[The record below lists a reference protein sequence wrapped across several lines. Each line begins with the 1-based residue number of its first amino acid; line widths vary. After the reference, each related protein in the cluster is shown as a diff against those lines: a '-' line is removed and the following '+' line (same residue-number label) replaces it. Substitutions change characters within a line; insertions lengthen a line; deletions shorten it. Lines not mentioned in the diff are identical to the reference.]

1 MYTKDRKISYYA
13 SNISDNISETP
24 EGYLVCKNVPI
35 ARTGVQEYLGQEL
48 GITDK
53 YDQYIKVYR
62 EEEDVF
68 APEAIASFE
77 GKPFTNNHPEPMVDV
92 NNLPLYGKG
101 HAQNIRRST
110 TEPDLLLADI
120 VATDPVTISEI
131 KNKIKREISSGYD
144 CYYVPYKD
152 GYRQVEI
159 RGNHIALVSK
169 GRAGDRVSIKDN
181 LDERKNKMAK
191 KNILAAMLKAFA
203 KDADPE
209 DVAAAVDAINQRDA
223 EEEKAKIVEALKS
236 KSEKTDDAEGEAD
249 PMAKVME
256 RLDSMEERLNKLFA
270 KEEPAADEDPEEEK
284 ASEEEPGL
292 SEEEV
297 KEIEEDVKDSD
308 EEIEEEKENLVVS
321 KDSLD
326 SLRVAIAHI
335 RNPQD
340 KTRASDALMK
350 VYGRSKST
358 DAYSNVA
365 KLSLKSNTNK
375 DAAPAANIEDL
386 GRQIAA
392 KFNPHYKNKGE

>member
-13 SNISDNISETP
+13 STLSENISETP
-24 EGYLVCKNVPI
+24 EGYLICRNVPI
-35 ARTGVQEYLGQEL
+35 ARTGIQEYLGREL
-48 GITDK
+48 GMNDK
-53 YDQYIKVYR
+53 WDEYIKVYR
-62 EEEDVF
+62 EAEDVF
-68 APEAIASFE
+68 HPEAIASFE

-92 NNLPLYGKG
+92 NNLPMYGKG

-120 VATDPVTISEI
+120 VATDPNTISEI

-181 LDERKNKMAK
+181 LNERKSKMAK
-191 KNILAAMLKAFA
+191 KSSILAAMLKAFA

-209 DVAAAVDAINQRDA
+209 EVAAAVDAINQCDA
-223 EEEKAKIVEALKS
+223 EEEKAKTMETIKAKTETETEDEDGAGSVEALK
-236 KSEKTDDAEGEAD
+236 G
-249 PMAKVME
+249 
-256 RLDSMEERLNKLFA
+256 RLDVIEERLNKLFA
-270 KEEPAADEDPEEEK
+270 SKETDEEPEETKEEET
-284 ASEEEPGL
+284 GL

-297 KEIEEDVKDSD
+297 DEIEEDVKDSD
-308 EEIEEEKENLVVS
+308 EEIEEEEKVVVS
-321 KDSLD
+321 KDSL
-326 SLRVAIAHI
+326 SELKAAVAHI

-340 KTRASDALMK
+340 RRRASDALSK

-358 DAYSNVA
+358 TNVYDTVA
-365 KLSLKSNTNK
+365 KLSKTSKTTDSKEEVDLS
-375 DAAPAANIEDL
+375 DL
-386 GRQIAA
+386 GRKIAMQ
-392 KFNPHYKNKGE
+392 FNPHYKKGE

>member
-1 MYTKDRKISYYA
+1 MTYTKDRKISYYA
-13 SNISDNISETP
+13 STLSDNISETP

-48 GITDK
+48 NITDK
-53 YDQYIKVYR
+53 YDETIKVYR

-77 GKPFTNNHPEPMVDV
+77 GKPFTNNHPEPKVDV

-101 HAQNIRRST
+101 HAQNVRRST
-110 TEPDLLLADI
+110 EEPDLLLADI
-120 VATDPVTISEI
+120 VVTDPIVISEI
-131 KNKIKREISSGYD
+131 KSKVKRDISSGYD

-181 LDERKNKMAK
+181 LNERKGKMAK

-203 KDADPE
+203 KDANPDE
-209 DVAAAVDAINQRDA
+209 VAEAVDAINQRDA

-236 KSEKTDDAEGEAD
+236 KAEEETKDEDGD

-256 RLDSMEERLNKLFA
+256 RLDSMEERLNKLFS
-270 KEEPAADEDPEEEK
+270 KESSDEEPEEEEK
-284 ASEEEPGL
+284 EDELEEKI
-292 SEEEV
+292 EEEV
-297 KEIEEDVKDSD
+297 EEEVKDSD
-308 EEIEEEKENLVVS
+308 EEIEEEEKKENLVVS

-326 SLRVAIAHI
+326 SLRMAVARI

-340 KTRASDALMK
+340 KRRASDALLK
-350 VYGRSKST
+350 VYGRSKSAT
-358 DAYSNVA
+358 NVYDNVA
-365 KLSLKSNTNK
+365 KLSLKSKTNK
-375 DAAPAANIEDL
+375 DAAPEANIEDL

-392 KFNPHYKNKGE
+392 KFNPHYQNKGE

>member
-53 YDQYIKVYR
+53 YDQYIKIYR

-110 TEPDLLLADI
+110 TEPDLLVADI

-270 KEEPAADEDPEEEK
+270 KEEPAADEDPEEE
-284 ASEEEPGL
+284 PGL
-292 SEEEV
+292 SEEEAE
-297 KEIEEDVKDSD
+297 EIEEDVKDSD

-326 SLRVAIAHI
+326 NLRVAIAHI
-335 RNPQD
+335 RNPHD

>member
-48 GITDK
+48 GISDK

-270 KEEPAADEDPEEEK
+270 KEEPAADEDPEEE
-284 ASEEEPGL
+284 SEEEAG
-292 SEEEV
+292 
-297 KEIEEDVKDSD
+297 EIEEDVKDSCD
-308 EEIEEEKENLVVS
+308 EDIEEEKEENLVVS

>member
-1 MYTKDRKISYYA
+1 MTYTKDRKISYYA
-13 SNISDNISETP
+13 STLSDNISETP

-48 GITDK
+48 NITDK
-53 YDQYIKVYR
+53 YDETIKVYR

-77 GKPFTNNHPEPMVDV
+77 GKPFTNNHPEPKVDI

-101 HAQNIRRST
+101 HAQNVRRST
-110 TEPDLLLADI
+110 EEPDLLLADI
-120 VATDPVTISEI
+120 VVTDPIVISEI
-131 KNKIKREISSGYD
+131 KAKVKRDISSGYD

-181 LDERKNKMAK
+181 LNERKGKMAK

-203 KDADPE
+203 KDANPDE
-209 DVAAAVDAINQRDA
+209 VAEAVDAINQRDA

-236 KSEKTDDAEGEAD
+236 KAEEETKDEDGD

-256 RLDSMEERLNKLFA
+256 RLDSMEERLNKLFS
-270 KEEPAADEDPEEEK
+270 KESSDEEPEEEEK
-284 ASEEEPGL
+284 EDELEEKI
-292 SEEEV
+292 EEEV
-297 KEIEEDVKDSD
+297 EEEVKDSD
-308 EEIEEEKENLVVS
+308 EEIDEEEKKESLVVS

-326 SLRVAIAHI
+326 SLRMAVARI

-340 KTRASDALMK
+340 KRRASDALLK
-350 VYGRSKST
+350 VYGRSKSST
-358 DAYSNVA
+358 NVYDNVA
-365 KLSLKSNTNK
+365 KLSLKSKTNK
-375 DAAPAANIEDL
+375 DAAPEANIEDL

-392 KFNPHYKNKGE
+392 KFNPHYQNKGE